1 MSVYTSEDKT
11 LKPELRGDA
20 SKGDQTLVEYP
31 EDHVFLQVS
40 FATQKSRS
48 EV

>member
-20 SKGDQTLVEYP
+20 SKGDQTLVEHP
-31 EDHVFLQVS
+31 EDSRFSSGVICYTEEQV
-40 FATQKSRS
+40 
-48 EV
+48 